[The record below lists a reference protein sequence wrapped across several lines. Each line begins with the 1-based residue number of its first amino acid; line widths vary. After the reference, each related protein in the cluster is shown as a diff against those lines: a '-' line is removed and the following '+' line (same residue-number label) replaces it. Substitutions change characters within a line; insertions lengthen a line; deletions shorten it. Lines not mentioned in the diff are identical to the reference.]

1 MIICAWPSC
10 RQPSRLLRG
19 CWDIICDRGRITLCH
34 VTQPKWRHRQAPA
47 APQIIVQPAPVIIQQ
62 PPAATPAPPEP
73 PAPHKHPG
81 WSRGWSI
88 GKVAGPAL
96 GTLAA
101 LVISLMSYSA
111 SHDANKLA
119 ARDEAAARATA
130 KEQAAAQVSWY
141 SPSRRQTVVVN
152 ASDSTISLP
161 ILYEIV
167 RGLLSGAPTYDQ
179 FVPDATLPACS
190 QLIIDWKKTAPPPFN
205 DPDALTPFRSA
216 GFAFLRFENRDGGWT
231 IDQYGALYPD
241 PLFLF
246 TLSFPPRR
254 SFQIPSSLI
263 TINPAPTCSPSA
275 QGD

>member
-1 MIICAWPSC
+1 VHDPLRQPGRPAAPGQRHVARRRQDILHTAEALCCRRSVATRISPSPQQAQRLCVIICAWPSC

-141 SPSRRQTVVVN
+141 SPSRRQTVIVN

-161 ILYEIV
+161 ILYESSGGCLAV
-167 RGLLSGAPTYDQ
+167 RLLTTSSCPMRPCQHA
-179 FVPDATLPACS
+179 
-190 QLIIDWKKTAPPPFN
+190 
-205 DPDALTPFRSA
+205 
-216 GFAFLRFENRDGGWT
+216 
-231 IDQYGALYPD
+231 
-241 PLFLF
+241 
-246 TLSFPPRR
+246 RR
-254 SFQIPSSLI
+254 
-263 TINPAPTCSPSA
+263 
-275 QGD
+275 